1 MKILRIA
8 GLYVTGLAIGLLYV
22 LAWVSC
28 LWLAI
33 VAWELLTFA
42 FSRFHL

>member
-1 MKILRIA
+1 MTFLRA
-8 GLYVTGLAIGLLYV
+8 AFVFLTGLAIGMLYI